1 MKKKELLPIIGIL
14 SGVFREPLHPL
25 AYAKARAKMETNLQD
40 VLQPLYAMSD
50 KWATKHLQK
59 TLDTIIY
66 YYNFEKW
73 RAATNGTYNKE
84 CVYNLA
90 YTVEKWKIRDEAERE
105 HQNEIYRWRLFQDLV
120 FCAVAAIVD
129 FADEAEITLSITN
142 ADAIDET
149 QEYFAVCE
157 FAPTCNFAE
166 LPTFAHDITHDPEST
181 EETNATFAETLKRV
195 TRYTATAAQT
205 KPATDEANT
214 ADGMS
219 CPPSTGASAGEA
231 SALTPNL
238 SKYPQRTTDEIHER
252 LKRANILTIENGI
265 YIWMGTGTKRQLAY
279 ILLCLF
285 YGESDPQKWEEGEAP
300 AKDIATYCP
309 ATPIEAT
316 IRTTKSKVIKSLP
329 KTLAK
334 AKQIF
339 DYAVQAE
346 EGRRE
351 DEAKKEREA
360 KYKSYE
366 AEARMYEAQVELINK
381 QR

>member
-1 MKKKELLPIIGIL
+1 MQSKELDTITG
-14 SGVFREPLHPL
+14 
-25 AYAKARAKMETNLQD
+25 NLQEAFSRPLNKD
-40 VLQPLYAMSD
+40 TYKTLLAELEDNLQALISPLYQMGD
-50 KWATKHLQK
+50 KWATKHLQN
-59 TLDTIIY
+59 TLDALISNY
-66 YYNFEKW
+66 RFEKY
-73 RAATNGTYNKE
+73 RAASNGIYNEE
-84 CVYNLA
+84 CAYNLG
-90 YTVEKWKIRDEAERE
+90 YTFEYWKIEDEAERE
-105 HQNEIYRWRLFQDLV
+105 RQNAIYRWRLFQSLT
-120 FCAVAAIVD
+120 FHAVATIIY
-129 FADEAEITLSITN
+129 FADEADTTLNITN
-142 ADAIDET
+142 ADTLDPA
-149 QEYFAVCE
+149 QEYFAAVE
-157 FAPTCNFAE
+157 FGTCNFDN

-181 EETNATFAETLKRV
+181 EEANATFAETLKRV

-265 YIWMGTGTKRQLAY
+265 YIWMGTGTKTQLAY

-316 IRTTKSKVIKSLP
+316 IRKTKSIVIKNLP

-346 EGRRE
+346 EERRK
-351 DEAKKEREA
+351 DEARKEREA
-360 KYKSYE
+360 KYKNNE
-366 AEARMYEAQVELINK
+366 AEARKYEAQVELNNK